1 MGRARGVTAVH
12 PHHDHDSGEG
22 LVPLEEARRS
32 ILDRIEP
39 LPQED
44 RPLREAH
51 GCVLTEEVRARA
63 EMPPFASSAMDG
75 YAVRASDIGAAGA
88 DRPVTLRIVGRVL
101 MGRAPEVAVQPGQ
114 AAAIPTGGPIPAGA
128 DCVAPIET
136 CEVAGEALRVFQ
148 PQPSGKH
155 VRPAGEDARPG
166 DVLLPAG
173 RRLLAADLGLL
184 AAAGL
189 PSAPVRPAPR
199 VAIVSTGDEL
209 VQPDEPAGFGQTY
222 DANAF
227 TLHGAVREAGAVPIP
242 LGSVPDDP
250 RRLLQVV
257 AIHSGDADVM
267 VSSGGISV
275 GERDPIKLAF
285 GEREGFQFLEVA
297 IQPGKPQAFGLV
309 DGRPFFGLPGNP
321 VSVFVSFELFVRPAL
336 MKMMGR
342 PLYRPE
348 VSAVLQTDITGPEG
362 KIQFAR
368 VLAHRTDEGW
378 VATSTGGRQSNLIAT
393 VARANGLAIV
403 PAGVETL
410 HAGEECRVILFRDQD
425 DR

>member
-1 MGRARGVTAVH
+1 VTAAR

-22 LVPLEEARRS
+22 LIPLEEARER
-32 ILDRIEP
+32 ILDRIQP
-39 LPQED
+39 LPEQE

-51 GCVLTEEVRARA
+51 GCVLTQEVRARA

-75 YAVRASDIGAAGA
+75 YAVRAADVAGATA
-88 DRPVTLRIVGRVL
+88 DRPVTLRIAGRVE
-101 MGRAPEVAVQPGQ
+101 MGRAPEVAVEAGL

-136 CEVAGEALRVFQ
+136 CDVDGDAVRVFQ
-148 PQPSGKH
+148 PQPSGRH
-155 VRPAGEDARPG
+155 VRPAGEDVRPG

-173 RRLLAADLGLL
+173 RRLLAGDLGLL

-189 PSAPVRPAPR
+189 PSAPVRPPPR

-227 TLHGAVREAGAVPIP
+227 TLHGAVREAGAVPVP

-250 RRLLQVV
+250 RRLLQVL
-257 AIHSGDADVM
+257 AIHSGDADVI
-267 VSSGGISV
+267 VSSGGVSV
-275 GERDPIKLAF
+275 GQRDPIKGAF
-285 GEREGFQFLEVA
+285 GNRAEFEFLEVA
-297 IQPGKPQAFGLV
+297 IQPGKPQAFGILEES
-309 DGRPFFGLPGNP
+309 PFFGLPGNP

-342 PLYRPE
+342 PLWRSE
-348 VSAVLQTDITGPEG
+348 VTATLETDISGPKG
-362 KIQFAR
+362 KTQFAR
-368 VLAHRTDEGW
+368 VVARRTDDGW
-378 VATSTGGRQSNLIAT
+378 VASSTGGRQSNLIAT
-393 VARANGLAIV
+393 VARANGLAVV
-403 PAGVETL
+403 PAGTETL
-410 HAGEECRVILFRDQD
+410 RAGEECRVLLVRDVEEP
-425 DR
+425 

>member
-1 MGRARGVTAVH
+1 M
-12 PHHDHDSGEG
+12 
-22 LVPLEEARRS
+22 
-32 ILDRIEP
+32 LDRIEP
-39 LPQED
+39 LPEEE

-51 GCVLTEEVRARA
+51 GCVLTEEVRART

-75 YAVRASDIGAAGA
+75 YAVRASDLREARA
-88 DRPVTLRIVGRVL
+88 DRPASLRIAGRVL
-101 MGRAPEVAVQPGQ
+101 MGRAPEVTVEPGQ

-136 CEVAGEALRVFQ
+136 CEVDGDAVRVFQ
-148 PQPSGKH
+148 PQPSGRH
-155 VRPAGEDARPG
+155 VRPSGEDARPG

-173 RRLLAADLGLL
+173 RRLLAGDLGLL

-189 PSAPVRPAPR
+189 PSATVRPPPR

-227 TLHGAVREAGAVPIP
+227 TLHGAVREAGAVPVP

-257 AIHSGDADVM
+257 AIHSDEADAV
-267 VSSGGISV
+267 VSSGGVSV
-275 GERDPIKLAF
+275 GERDPLKLAF
-285 GEREGFQFLEVA
+285 GDRSGFEFLEVA
-297 IQPGKPQAFGLV
+297 IQPGKPQAFGIL
-309 DGRPFFGLPGNP
+309 DGHPFFGLPGNP

-342 PLYRPE
+342 PFFRRE
-348 VSAVLQTDITGPEG
+348 VTAVMENDITGPRE
-362 KIQFAR
+362 KTQFAR
-368 VLAHRTDEGW
+368 VRARRTDDGW
-378 VATSTGGRQSNLIAT
+378 VASSTGGRQSNLIAT

-403 PAGVETL
+403 PAGIETL
-410 HAGEECRVILFRDQD
+410 HAGEECPVLLFRDVED
-425 DR
+425 P